1 MKLMSVIS
9 MECTCLHHQHFH
21 CLRQCLPL
29 FVLRERNESHRSPS
43 CFVCLRGG
51 EFLPL
56 FFLPEPREGRERMRF
71 INELLSSPHIIVA
84 DGDTSSLVNLSLP
97 PLPQDV
103 YGDFYSEWG
112 GGIGETT
119 ALLVLF
125 CHRAIKVDGLSS
137 VSSFFLPT
145 TPHLNTFPTYI
156 ISHPPPLLHL
166 FIFFSPLLHQ
176 KRTPT
181 SHTSQIIHTT
191 ILFLSQHQ
199 PQDN

>member
-1 MKLMSVIS
+1 MSVIS

-112 GGIGETT
+112 GGLGRLRLFLSFFVIVPSKWT
-119 ALLVLF
+119 ACHLF
-125 CHRAIKVDGLSS
+125 SS
-137 VSSFFLPT
+137 HTSFFLPT